1 MMQRLCRA
9 LPCLILLG
17 CAPSSPPLPNQETAC
32 VKQAFPA
39 DGKPIAR
46 LGKPSNGAWNPLA
59 DGDRLTIAYG
69 SQGGHHVYVEVLT
82 YSDTATTWAYQ
93 LQMTAPD
100 GTLLSTPQTLPIQT
114 CAPGWTRTTGI
125 RLVFDRYL
133 DAPNGDAVIQLDAR
147 PIGTAMPDLD
157 AGAPSGPLDQ
167 TVKVKVQ

>member
-1 MMQRLCRA
+1 MRA
-9 LPCLILLG
+9 IGRAWACAIVLD
-17 CAPSSPPLPNQETAC
+17 CAPRTQPLPNQETAC
-32 VKQAFPA
+32 ITQAAPA

-46 LGKPSNGAWNPLA
+46 LGKPSNGAWSPLA
-59 DGDRLTIAYG
+59 NGDRLTIAYG

-147 PIGTAMPDLD
+147 PIGTPLPDLD

-167 TVKVKVQ
+167 TVAVKVQ